1 MAAVIQAALLGVV
14 QGVTEFLPVSSTA
27 HLLIASRL
35 LGFQDPGG
43 VFTVMIQL
51 GSIFAVVWLY
61 RAKILDVVMGL
72 PSRPEARRFAAMVL
86 VALVPALVAGG
97 LLSGFVTRV
106 LYNALAVTGVT
117 FVLGGIV
124 ILLVESRK
132 NENVRVETAAAMTWL
147 DALKVGIA
155 QCFALIPG
163 TSRSGATIIGGM
175 LFGLS
180 RKAATEFSFFLA
192 VPTLVAAGLYDL
204 WKHRSL
210 LSAADAPI
218 FGVGMA
224 VSFVCA
230 FVVIRWLIRYVATHD
245 FKPFAWYRIAFGL
258 VVLVTAYL
266 GWVDWKD

>member
-124 ILLVESRK
+124 ILLVERLRPVPTVHDVDTTPMSK
-132 NENVRVETAAAMTWL
+132 
-147 DALKVGIA
+147 ALAIGICQA
-155 QCFALIPG
+155 VAIVPG
-163 TSRSGATIIGGM
+163 VSRSGATIMGG
-175 LFGLS
+175 LGVGLD
-180 RKAATEFSFFLA
+180 RAVAAEFSFFLA
-192 VPTLVAAGLYDL
+192 IPTLTAAFANSF
-204 WKHRSL
+204 WKVRHNITGAQASEI
-210 LSAADAPI
+210 A
-218 FGVGMA
+218 VGFLM
-224 VSFVCA
+224 A
-230 FVVIRWLIRYVATHD
+230 FVSSALVVRPFLNYVRRSG
-245 FKPFAWYRIAFGL
+245 FQSFAWYRIVAGL
-258 VVLVTAYL
+258 VLLAAL
-266 GWVDWKD
+266 AAGWGQ